1 MHRRPTKPRLSGEV
15 PTHLDPDL
23 RNHGGLLNLSGRTGE
38 DGRAGGR
45 GVREVST
52 LQDHCTRCRKSAD
65 EGLPADG
72 DFPAHVSR
80 NRVVRMY

>member
-1 MHRRPTKPRLSGEV
+1 MHRRPTKPHLSGEM

-23 RNHGGLLNLSGRTGE
+23 LNHGGCSTFPGAPEKTATPEG
-38 DGRAGGR
+38 

-52 LQDHCTRCRKSAD
+52 LQDYCTRCRKSAD
-65 EGLPADG
+65 DGLPADG
-72 DFPAHVSR
+72 DFPVHGSR

>member
-1 MHRRPTKPRLSGEV
+1 M

-23 RNHGGLLNLSGRTGE
+23 LNHGGGSTFPGAPEKTATPEG
-38 DGRAGGR
+38 

-52 LQDHCTRCRKSAD
+52 LQDHYTRCRKSAGG
-65 EGLPADG
+65 GLSADG
-72 DFPAHVSR
+72 HSPVHVSR